1 MLYLLNKNINMR
13 TLIIVLTLLFST
25 LASADTY
32 LVKGDKVKDKDG
44 SEYLIFNDE
53 NNIQIGLKVDG
64 LNLVPIDKSKND
76 SIRKEIKKKEDA
88 VKKAKKEAKTKK
100 LKNDL
105 NNFINNLLKLSMT
118 LLGIL
123 VIILSMGI
131 LSILVWIVFCLYIK
145 LKKL

>member
-1 MLYLLNKNINMR
+1 MR

-32 LVKGDKVKDKDG
+32 WVKGDKVKDKDG
-44 SEYLIFNDE
+44 TEYLIFKDE
-53 NNIQIGLKVDG
+53 NKVQLGFKVDG

-88 VKKAKKEAKTKK
+88 DKKAKEKK
-100 LKNDL
+100 IL

-123 VIILSMGI
+123 VIMLSVGMLSM
-131 LSILVWIVFCLYIK
+131 LVWIGFFLYIK
-145 LKKL
+145 FKKL

>member
-1 MLYLLNKNINMR
+1 MR

-32 LVKGDKVKDKDG
+32 WVKGDKVKDKNG
-44 SEYLIFNDE
+44 TEYLIFNDE
-53 NNIQIGLKVDG
+53 HKVQLGFKVDG

-88 VKKAKKEAKTKK
+88 DKKAKEKK
-100 LKNDL
+100 IL

-123 VIILSMGI
+123 VIILSVGI
-131 LSILVWIVFCLYIK
+131 LSMLVWIGFFLYIK

>member
-1 MLYLLNKNINMR
+1 MR
-13 TLIIVLTLLFST
+13 TLIIVLALLFST

-32 LVKGDKVKDKDG
+32 LVKGDKIKDKDG
-44 SEYLIFNDE
+44 SEYFIFNDE
-53 NNIQIGLKVDG
+53 NNIQIGFKVDG

-88 VKKAKKEAKTKK
+88 DKKVKEKKI
-100 LKNDL
+100 L
-105 NNFINNLLKLSMT
+105 NNFTNNLLKLSMT

-123 VIILSMGI
+123 VIILSVCI
-131 LSILVWIVFCLYIK
+131 LSMLVWIGFFLYIK

>member
-13 TLIIVLTLLFST
+13 TLIIVLALLFST

-76 SIRKEIKKKEDA
+76 SIRKEIKKREEAKE
-88 VKKAKKEAKTKK
+88 KAKKEAKTKK

-123 VIILSMGI
+123 VIILSLGI
-131 LSILVWIVFCLYIK
+131 LSMLMWIGFFLYIK

>member
-1 MLYLLNKNINMR
+1 MR

-32 LVKGDKVKDKDG
+32 WVKGDKVKDKDG

-53 NNIQIGLKVDG
+53 NNVQIGLKVDG

-76 SIRKEIKKKEDA
+76 SIRKEIKKREEAKE
-88 VKKAKKEAKTKK
+88 KAKKEAKIKK

-123 VIILSMGI
+123 VIILSVGI
-131 LSILVWIVFCLYIK
+131 LSMLVWIGFFLYIK

>member
-1 MLYLLNKNINMR
+1 MR

-53 NNIQIGLKVDG
+53 NKIQIGFKVDG

-76 SIRKEIKKKEDA
+76 SIRKEIKKREEAKE
-88 VKKAKKEAKTKK
+88 KAKKEAKTKK

-131 LSILVWIVFCLYIK
+131 LSMLVWIGFFLCIK

>member
-1 MLYLLNKNINMR
+1 MR
-13 TLIIVLTLLFST
+13 TLIIVLALLFST

-32 LVKGDKVKDKDG
+32 WVKGDKVKDKNG
-44 SEYLIFNDE
+44 TEYLIFNYE
-53 NNIQIGLKVDG
+53 HKVQLGFKVDG

-76 SIRKEIKKKEDA
+76 SIRKEIKKKEEA
-88 VKKAKKEAKTKK
+88 KEKTKKEAKAKK

-123 VIILSMGI
+123 VIILSVCI
-131 LSILVWIVFCLYIK
+131 LSMLVWIGFYLYIK

>member
-1 MLYLLNKNINMR
+1 MR

-44 SEYLIFNDE
+44 SEYLIFTDE
-53 NNIQIGLKVDG
+53 NKIQIGLKVDG

-76 SIRKEIKKKEDA
+76 SIRKEIKKREE
-88 VKKAKKEAKTKK
+88 AKKEAKAKK

-123 VIILSMGI
+123 VIILSVGI
-131 LSILVWIVFCLYIK
+131 LSMLVWIGFFLYIK

>member
-1 MLYLLNKNINMR
+1 MR

-32 LVKGDKVKDKDG
+32 WVKGDKVKDKDG

-76 SIRKEIKKKEDA
+76 SIRKEIKKREEAKE
-88 VKKAKKEAKTKK
+88 KAKKEAKTKK

-123 VIILSMGI
+123 VIILSVGI
-131 LSILVWIVFCLYIK
+131 LSMLVWIGFFLYIK

>member
-1 MLYLLNKNINMR
+1 MG
-13 TLIIVLTLLFST
+13 F
-25 LASADTY
+25 
-32 LVKGDKVKDKDG
+32 
-44 SEYLIFNDE
+44 
-53 NNIQIGLKVDG
+53 KVDG

-88 VKKAKKEAKTKK
+88 DKKAKEKK
-100 LKNDL
+100 IL

-123 VIILSMGI
+123 VIILSVGI
-131 LSILVWIVFCLYIK
+131 LSMLVWIGFFLYIK